1 MCNMIGITLLLLSC
15 VSFVITHENHTF
27 STDFSQ
33 CDSNDFIN
41 TTLANHYYLLDN
53 FIKDYS
59 KRLPTSSNVVLGD
72 YFPTVQPWY
81 SCLFNKS
88 ANGTMLSL
96 HDIKAL
102 YWDVK
107 KTNTTVSDCFV
118 VHLYGNPYTVTVKI
132 SAHYITSHEYN
143 VMCICQGKHEPYRYD
158 CLSDSNSC
166 GAGCTAHR
174 FTACANI
181 STCGDTLFGLRW
193 SNSELA
199 AYLSGNVYRFRL
211 ANHWYNYATISD
223 PDPYKGSHSW
233 WFNPVQNFTYYNV
246 SKLSNGTVIY
256 SNCTHN
262 CAEYATN
269 VFAVEEGGFIPTD
282 FSFNNWF
289 VLTNTSTVTSGKF
302 VSSQPLLVN
311 CLTPVP
317 SFGEEAL
324 IVDFN
329 QTPSQCNGAT
339 VNGSFD
345 VVRFNLNFTT
355 GVVSASG
362 ATFIELNTTGG
373 VVLYLS
379 CFNESKTTSLFSGN
393 GYVPFGEHEGSLYC
407 YVSYNDTMFK
417 FIGVLPPSVK
427 EIAVSKWGG
436 VYVNGYN
443 YFQTFPIDSVSFN
456 LTTGSSGA
464 FWTVAYTTFTEVL
477 LEVSDTQIKSVTY
490 CNSHIN
496 DIKCSQM
503 SDVLPDG
510 FYPVS
515 PHNLPNV
522 NKSFVTLPA
531 NFEHT
536 YINVTG
542 NVVLIYYAHPVFW
555 SGNVTLSP
563 TDTQT
568 ICVNT
573 SQFTF
578 TFTSKCNRLSG
589 GACDD
594 IGVSRISIGAGNCPF
609 SPDKLNQYLSFEV
622 LCFSTTPA
630 GSDCAFDVTVQNRF
644 FTRVFA
650 HLFVTYKYGFDH
662 LGVQVPD
669 VGVKDL
675 SVVHQNVCTAYNI
688 YGHAGIGIIRPTN
701 QTLLGGLYYTS
712 LSGDLLGFKNVTTGA
727 VYSIVP
733 CQLSAQAAVI
743 NGNIVGAITSVESPI
758 LDLQHHIVT
767 PQFYYYSIYNYSAN
781 YDVYSSTTG
790 LDKYLVNCTPV
801 ITYSNMGVCENGALV
816 FINITQSENSVQP
829 ISTGNVTIPS
839 NFTISVQVE
848 YLQMSS
854 EAVSIDC
861 ARYVCNGNPRCD
873 RLLTQYVSACHTIEQ
888 SLITSTRLEALEL
901 ESMISISDNA
911 LELASVEIFNNSLHL
926 DPIYNAQ
933 HNTIGGIYMD
943 GLKDLLPR
951 RKCTNKHGTCRSA
964 IEELLFNKV
973 VTTGLGTVDED
984 YKRCTNGLDIADLVC
999 AQYYNGI
1006 MVLPGVVNADKM
1018 AMYTASLAGGITLGA
1033 LGGGLVS
1040 VPFATAVQARLNYVA
1055 LQTDVLQQNQKV
1067 LAASFNQAIGNI
1079 TLAFGKVN
1087 SAIQQT
1093 AQGLS
1098 TVAQALTKV
1107 QNVVNSQG
1115 KAINQLTAQ
1124 LQNNFQAISS
1134 SIEDIYYRLDEV
1146 NADAQVDRLITGRLA
1161 ALNAFVTQALTNQ
1174 AQVRASRQLAKE
1186 KINECVRSQSSRFGF
1201 CGNGTHL
1208 FSLAN
1213 AAPRGIMLFH
1223 TVLLPTSYKTV
1234 TAWSGVCAT
1243 STNKTMGFI
1252 VKDVSLTLFKN
1263 HDDKF
1268 YLTPRTMYEPRV
1280 ATMSDFVQIESC
1292 TTTFVNATVSELPS
1306 IIPDYIDINETLKDM
1321 LAQYKPNWTVPNL
1334 TIDIFNQTYLNLSSE
1349 INALENK
1356 SVSLQQTVKEL
1367 EDLIDNI
1374 NGTLVNLEWLNRV
1387 ETFVKWPWWVWV
1399 IIGLI
1404 LLIALPILLFCCLST
1419 GCCGCCGCLTSC
1431 LAGCCKNSCKRPSYY
1446 EPIEKVHIN

>member
-1 MCNMIGITLLLLSC
+1 MFEMRTPVFLTVCIVLLQYAHCDTFNCSTL
-15 VSFVITHENHTF
+15 H
-27 STDFSQ
+27 
-33 CDSNDFIN
+33 N
-41 TTLANHYYLLDN
+41 TTLWATDQTRLLDY
-53 FIKDYS
+53 FIANYS
-59 KRLPTSSNVVLGD
+59 SRLPTGASVVLGD
-72 YFPTVQPWY
+72 YFPTLGPWY
-81 SCLFNKS
+81 DCVSNTTYGGVVLEDLRALYLDHQQGVARDLAFAVYGYPYTAIVVLNKELFNGQGYGGLLCFCNGNS
-88 ANGTMLSL
+88 TIPAFNANCSTSC
-96 HDIKAL
+96 
-102 YWDVK
+102 
-107 KTNTTVSDCFV
+107 TVRSFRLCADESICHERILGLKWSSSEV
-118 VHLYGNPYTVTVKI
+118 V
-132 SAHYITSHEYN
+132 
-143 VMCICQGKHEPYRYD
+143 
-158 CLSDSNSC
+158 
-166 GAGCTAHR
+166 
-174 FTACANI
+174 
-181 STCGDTLFGLRW
+181 
-193 SNSELA
+193 
-199 AYLSGNVYRFRL
+199 AYLAGEVYSYKL
-211 ANHWYNYATISD
+211 SNHWYNNVTIKTQTNANQI
-223 PDPYKGSHSW
+223 YW
-233 WFNPVQNFTYYNV
+233 WFNPVRDLSYYNV
-246 SKLSNGTVIY
+246 NKTVDSTIVV
-256 SNCTHN
+256 SNCTSD
-262 CAEYATN
+262 CSGYAAN
-269 VFAVEEGGFIPTD
+269 IFAVETGGFIPSS

-289 VLTNTSTVTSGKF
+289 VLTNSSTIVSGKF

-317 SFGEEAL
+317 SFGDETS
-324 IVDFN
+324 IINFDTV
-329 QTPSQCNGAT
+329 PSQCNGAT

-345 VVRFNLNFTT
+345 VVRFNLNFTAN
-355 GVVSASG
+355 VASSSG
-362 ATFIELNTTGG
+362 TSFLALNTTGG

-379 CFNESKTTSLFSGN
+379 CFNETKTTNLYMSEGAL
-393 GYVPFGEHEGSLYC
+393 PFGTHEGALYC
-407 YVSYNDTMFK
+407 YVSYNETSFK
-417 FIGVLPPSVK
+417 YIGVLPPSVK
-427 EIAVSKWGG
+427 EIAVSKWGF
-436 VYVNGYN
+436 VYINGYN
-443 YFQTFPIDSVSFN
+443 YFQTFPIDSVAFN
-456 LTTGSSGA
+456 LTTGNSGA
-464 FWTVAYTTFTEVL
+464 FWTIAYTTFTDVL

-503 SDVLPDG
+503 SENLPDG

-515 PHNLPNV
+515 QHSLPNV
-522 NKSFVTLPA
+522 NKTFVTLPA

-536 YINVTG
+536 SINVTG
-542 NVVLIYYAHPVFW
+542 NVLLIYYAHPVFR
-555 SGNVTLSP
+555 SGNVTLHP
-563 TDTQT
+563 QGTQT

-573 SQFTF
+573 TQFTF
-578 TFTSKCNRLSG
+578 NFDSQCHQLAG
-589 GACDD
+589 GGCDG
-594 IGVSRISIGAGNCPF
+594 IGASMISIDSGNCPF
-609 SPDKLNQYLSFEV
+609 SPDKLNQHLAFET
-622 LCFSTTPA
+622 LCFSTLPT
-630 GSDCAFDVTVQNRF
+630 GSDCAFSLTVQNRY

-650 HLFVTYKYGFDH
+650 HLFVTYKYGLDH
-662 LGVQVPD
+662 LGVQTPD

-675 SVVHQNVCTAYNI
+675 SVVYQNVCTEYNI
-688 YGHAGIGIIRPTN
+688 YGHAGVGIIRSTN

-712 LSGDLLGFKNVTTGA
+712 LSGDLLGFKNVTTGE

-743 NGNIVGAITSVESPI
+743 NGKIVGAVTSVQSPI
-758 LDLQHHIVT
+758 LDLPHHIVT
-767 PQFYYYSIYNYSAN
+767 PQFYYHSIYNYSATPTSYRTN
-781 YDVYSSTTG
+781 NG
-790 LDKYLVNCTPV
+790 FDKYLVNCTPI

-816 FINITQSENSVQP
+816 FINITQSENPVQP

-861 ARYVCNGNPRCD
+861 AQYVCNGNPRCN
-873 RLLTQYVSACHTIEQ
+873 RLLAQYISACHAIEQ
-888 SLITSTRLEALEL
+888 ALITSTRLEALEL

-911 LELASVEIFNNSLHL
+911 LALATVETFNSSDYL
-926 DPIYNAQ
+926 DPVYNDQ

-951 RKCTNKHGTCRSA
+951 RSCANKHGTCRSV

-973 VTTGLGTVDED
+973 VTSGLGTVDED

-1055 LQTDVLQQNQKV
+1055 LQTDVLQQNQKI

-1107 QNVVNSQG
+1107 QDVVNSQG
-1115 KAINQLTAQ
+1115 KALNHLTAQ

-1134 SIEDIYYRLDEV
+1134 SIEDIYYKLDEV

-1161 ALNAFVTQALTNQ
+1161 SLNAFVTQTLTNQ
-1174 AQVRASRQLAKE
+1174 AQIRASRQLSKE

-1213 AAPRGIMLFH
+1213 AAPRGVMLFH

-1234 TAWSGVCAT
+1234 TAWSGVCAI
-1243 STNKTMGFI
+1243 SNNKTMGFI

-1292 TTTFVNATVSELPS
+1292 TTTFVNATVAELPS
-1306 IIPDYIDINETLKDM
+1306 IIPDYIDINGTIKDM
-1321 LAQYKPNWTVPNL
+1321 LDQYKPNWTVPEL
-1334 TIDIFNQTYLNLSSE
+1334 TIDVFNQTYLNLTGE
-1349 INALENK
+1349 INELENR
-1356 SVSLQQTVKEL
+1356 SVILQQTVLEL
-1367 EDLIDNI
+1367 ESLIDNI

-1404 LLIALPILLFCCLST
+1404 LLIALPMLLFCCLST

-1446 EPIEKVHIN
+1446 EPMEKVHIN